1 MSAINAI
8 DFFPSFCKLP
18 VNYFIF
24 ALNKLNSIILIITL
38 YKNNIKLNSNSLL

>member
-1 MSAINAI
+1 MFATNAI

-24 ALNKLNSIILIITL
+24 ALNKIGITKSDLITI
-38 YKNNIKLNSNSLL
+38 